1 MDLFIFIQ
9 WNLQFFRMWLDK
21 DSFLKTKKNNFKAK
35 IILNI
40 FILVISRILVEN
52 ESNFWINDGP

>member
-1 MDLFIFIQ
+1 MNLFIFIQ

-21 DSFLKTKKNNFKAK
+21 DSFLKTMKNNFKAK

-40 FILVISRILVEN
+40 FVLVISRILVEN
-52 ESNFWINDGP
+52 ESNF